1 MQVTS
6 FAAPATN
13 GPATGGLAAV
23 VLATV
28 FVAAGGPARG
38 DERAAPSPTLLKHC
52 LVTAID
58 DVQVPALRAGQLTA
72 VDAGEGARVEKNA
85 VVARLNDAEAQM
97 QLRSATA
104 ERDAAAA
111 RAKSDIEIRYAEAT
125 EAVSKAEHR
134 ISAQANEKQ
143 PNSVSVVEL
152 ERLRLAA
159 EQATLKVEVG
169 KFEREVRRTESGV
182 TDAKAE
188 LAANDVEQRK
198 IRSPIGGEI
207 AEYYVRIGEWV
218 EAGKPVLRV
227 VRLDRLRVEG
237 FVHTRDFLPG
247 EIVGRTGTVRVELA
261 RGERR
266 EFPCRI
272 TFVSPLIQAG
282 GDYRVWAE
290 VDNRREQEQWLL
302 RPGLQAEMLLD
313 SR

>member
-1 MQVTS
+1 MTS
-6 FAAPATN
+6 DTFRRRTGAALIALWSAIWPATF
-13 GPATGGLAAV
+13 GPAAGDRAA
-23 VLATV
+23 A
-28 FVAAGGPARG
+28 
-38 DERAAPSPTLLKHC
+38 DEPAAPSPTLLKHC

-58 DVQVPALRAGQLTA
+58 DVQVPALRSGQLTA

-97 QLRSATA
+97 QLRSANA

-125 EAVSKAEHR
+125 HAVSAAEHR
-134 ISAQANEKQ
+134 MSAEANAKQ
-143 PNSVSVVEL
+143 PNSVSLVEL

-159 EQATLKVEVG
+159 EQAALKIEVG
-169 KFEREVRRTESGV
+169 KFDREVRRTETGV
-182 TDAKAE
+182 TEAKAQ

-198 IRSPIGGEI
+198 IRAPIGGEI
-207 AEYYVRIGEWV
+207 AEYYVRAGEWV
-218 EAGKPVLRV
+218 EAGRPVLRV

-247 EIVGRTGTVRVELA
+247 EIIGRTGTVRVELA
-261 RGERR
+261 RGQKR
-266 EFPCRI
+266 EFPCRV

-282 GDYRVWAE
+282 GDYRIWAE
-290 VDNRREQEQWLL
+290 VDNRSEQEQWLL